1 MNALPRTDSPGI
13 TGKRPGLPYAPLVVF
28 DFDHTLYHGDSGSHL
43 VAWLIRRHGWR
54 KLAAVLAAPLL
65 LPMVAWLPT
74 RRRGISGF
82 LWIGTVGTHRSVP
95 MDRLIDAYVQANAK
109 AIRARLLPLA
119 LDVLHRHRVAGD
131 RVLIATGA
139 PPELARA
146 ILDFVAHED
155 LPVIGS
161 LGEPFLGGFVTARHC
176 HAANKM
182 RMIWD
187 HGYDNVSIAYTD
199 SSADLPLLQA
209 ARHPVVVNPK
219 AARVALFRRVLPP
232 GTPILN
238 WGCPGRAGDPVAAA
252 NARSA
257 PGISRPAS

>member
-1 MNALPRTDSPGI
+1 MTARMRTSPSRV

-28 DFDHTLYHGDSGSHL
+28 DFDHTLYDGDSGGHMIL
-43 VAWLIRRHGWR
+43 WAIRRHWLR
-54 KLAAVLAAPLL
+54 RVAAVLAAPVLG
-65 LPMVAWLPT
+65 PMVAWMPT

-82 LWIGTVGTHRSVP
+82 LWIGTFGLHRRRDLDS
-95 MDRLIDAYVQANAK
+95 LIDAYVSANK
-109 AIRARLLPLA
+109 ARIRARLLPVA
-119 LDVLHRHRVAGD
+119 LEVLHRHRSAGD

-161 LGEPFLGGFVTARHC
+161 LMKPFLGGLITDVHC
-176 HAANKM
+176 HARNKM

-187 HGYDNVSIAYTD
+187 AGYERIAIAYSD
-199 SSADLPLLQA
+199 SSADLPLLRA
-209 ARHPVVVNPK
+209 ADKPVVVNPK
-219 AARVALFRRVLPP
+219 PERVALFRRVLPP

-238 WGCPGRAGDPVAAA
+238 WGCADRAGDPVSP
-252 NARSA
+252 SA
-257 PGISRPAS
+257 

>member
-1 MNALPRTDSPGI
+1 MNPSSRADSPRM

-28 DFDHTLYHGDSGSHL
+28 DFDHTLYDGDSGGHL
-43 VAWLIRRHGWR
+43 IAWMIRRHWLR
-54 KLAAVLAAPLL
+54 KLAALLAAPVLG
-65 LPMVAWLPT
+65 PMVAWLPT

-82 LWIGTVGTHRSVP
+82 LWIGAFGLHRRRDLDS
-95 MDRLIDAYVQANAK
+95 LIDEYVKHDAVR
-109 AIRARLLPLA
+109 IRQRLLPVA
-119 LDVLHRHRVAGD
+119 LEVLHRHRVAGD

-161 LGEPFLGGFVTARHC
+161 LMKPFLGGLVTEQHC
-176 HAANKM
+176 HAQNKM

-187 HGYDNVSIAYTD
+187 AGYDQIAIAYSD
-199 SSADLPLLQA
+199 SSADLPLLQSA
-209 ARHPVVVNPK
+209 ARPVVVNPK
-219 AARVALFRRVLPP
+219 PARVALFRRMLPP

-238 WGCPGRAGDPVAAA
+238 WGCADRAGDPVA
-252 NARSA
+252 
-257 PGISRPAS
+257 